1 MTFTDES
8 KELINEILPFL
19 NKIKQK
25 QNFIKKKMINNTIKY
40 IYNELEQAEKLVNSL
55 LENNKISQKINIFSG
70 SNKIKFPG
78 IFTSRFV
85 VPHKPFRFKYT
96 CLVVYSIKK

>member
-1 MTFTDES
+1 MNFTDES
-8 KELINEILPFL
+8 KELINEIIPFL

-55 LENNKISQKINIFSG
+55 LENNKISQNVQTLIG
-70 SNKIKFPG
+70 
-78 IFTSRFV
+78 TR
-85 VPHKPFRFKYT
+85 T
-96 CLVVYSIKK
+96 

>member
-8 KELINEILPFL
+8 KELINEIIPFL

-70 SNKIKFPG
+70 SNKIK
-78 IFTSRFV
+78 ISRNF
-85 VPHKPFRFKYT
+85 Y
-96 CLVVYSIKK
+96 